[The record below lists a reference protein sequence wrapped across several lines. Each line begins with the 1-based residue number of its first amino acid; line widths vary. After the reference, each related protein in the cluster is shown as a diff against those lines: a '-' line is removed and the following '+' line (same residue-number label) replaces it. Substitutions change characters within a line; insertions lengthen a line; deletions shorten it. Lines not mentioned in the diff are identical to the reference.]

1 MTSNSIYTGSHIY
14 YNFIY
19 MKYSNIGLKIREKR
33 NKQGLTQQ
41 QLADS
46 IGVTWEMVS
55 RYERGDSSPLNRI
68 EALAKALETSPLE
81 LLQEYYESSDSVML
95 DSMINNIPLF
105 TQVPTTLLFTKENT
119 TNFYNA
125 PIWVTQRDKEA
136 FAVEYSAITSRTPRI
151 TEGSIVYISPNST
164 PVEDSIVLFKE
175 NGSLICDLFSKV
187 KRSESVIGVVIA
199 KEVRF

>member
-1 MTSNSIYTGSHIY
+1 MIYSSIYTGGYIY

-55 RYERGDSSPLNRI
+55 RYERGDSSPLNRM
-68 EALAKALETSPLE
+68 EALAKALDTSPLE

-105 TQVPTTLLFTKENT
+105 TQVPTTLLFAKENT

-151 TEGSIVYISPNST
+151 TEGSIVYISPNSK

-187 KRSESVIGVVIA
+187 KRSESVVGVIIA